1 VLRRQHP
8 RRPSQCDAST
18 WPNSTVCLM
27 NMNGPDRPG
36 FAAARAAAGELFD
49 RPDETFPKLPAEMV
63 DRVMMYGHPE
73 TLDGGIY
80 LYRSGER
87 GFDFFLVIDGTVDAL
102 ENDGKGGHVVLMT
115 YGANQFSGE
124 LNLFSDRAALLSAR
138 TLRPTKLIR
147 VPKASFQQ
155 MVSAEPDI
163 GEIVLR
169 AYILR
174 RAGMVRHTESGTVL
188 VGCIRSADTL
198 RIQSFLVRNGYPHR
212 ILDTDSTPD
221 AISALEYFQPG
232 KPGSL
237 PVVIVDGRRILQRP
251 SNAELADALGIT
263 AELDPR
269 HVHDVAVIGAGPSGL
284 AAAVYAA
291 SEGLDTVVVEA
302 VAPGG
307 QAGSSSR
314 IENYLGFPTGI
325 SGQMLA
331 ARAQVQ
337 AQKFGARLVIARRAT
352 AIDCSGPPFRIS
364 LDDGTSISTRSV
376 VVSSGARYR
385 RLDLPELARFEGQ
398 GVHYA
403 ATSLEGGLCSGGDA
417 IVVGGGNSA
426 GQAAVFLS
434 GMARH
439 VHMLVRSGGLAATM
453 SDYLV
458 QRIKRS
464 PRITLHLR
472 SEVTGLLGEKNLE
485 IVRWREDGKEIVQAA
500 TNLFL
505 MIGAEP
511 NTEWL
516 GGCIVLDSKNFVE
529 TGNALQG
536 KMISV
541 ASYATSVPGI
551 FAVGDVRAN
560 SVKRVASSVGEGSVV
575 VHSIHG
581 WLRELAARDIAAH
594 GFKTS

>member
-1 VLRRQHP
+1 
-8 RRPSQCDAST
+8 
-18 WPNSTVCLM
+18 M
-27 NMNGPDRPG
+27 NTTSSAQPG
-36 FAAARAAAGELFD
+36 FAVAGAAPGDIFEK
-49 RPDETFPKLPAEMV
+49 PDQTFPRLPAEMV
-63 DRVMMYGHPE
+63 DRVLRYGHPE
-73 TLDGGIY
+73 TFDGGAY
-80 LYRSGER
+80 LYQFGER
-87 GFDFFLVIDGTVDAL
+87 AFDFFLILDGTVDAL
-102 ENDGKGGHVVLMT
+102 DNDGKGGNIVLTT

-138 TLRPTKLIR
+138 TLRPTQLIR
-147 VPKASFQQ
+147 VPRASFRR

-163 GEIVLR
+163 GEIILR

-174 RAGMVRHTESGTVL
+174 RASMIRHAEGGTVL

-198 RIQSFLVRNGYPHR
+198 RIQRFLLRNGYPHR
-212 ILDTDSTPD
+212 FLDAHEAPD
-221 AISALEYFQPG
+221 ATLALECFHSG
-232 KPGSL
+232 KADAL
-237 PVVIVDGRRILQRP
+237 PVVIIDGKKTLRCP

-263 AELDPR
+263 EELDPN
-269 HVHDVAVIGAGPSGL
+269 HVYDVAVVGAGPAGL

-302 VAPGG
+302 MAPGG

-337 AQKFGARLVIARRAT
+337 AQKFGARLIIARSVT
-352 AIDCSGPPFRIS
+352 ALDCSSLPFCVA
-364 LDDGTSISTRSV
+364 LDDGTSISARSV
-376 VVSSGARYR
+376 VVASGARYR
-385 RLDLPELARFEGQ
+385 RLDLPELSRFEGQ

-403 ATSLEGGLCSGGDA
+403 ATSLEAGLCSGSDV

-434 GMARH
+434 GKARH
-439 VHMLVRSGGLAATM
+439 VHMLVRGNGLTATM
-453 SDYLV
+453 SDYLIT
-458 QRIKRS
+458 RIENS
-464 PRITLHLR
+464 PKITLHLR
-472 SEVTGLLGEKNLE
+472 SEVTGLFGEKYLE
-485 IVRWREDGKEIVQAA
+485 TVRWREDGKEIALPTTV
-500 TNLFL
+500 LFL

-516 GGCIVLDSKNFVE
+516 NGCVALDEKKFVE
-529 TGNALQG
+529 TGHAPRRE
-536 KMISV
+536 V
-541 ASYATSVPGI
+541 ATSPYATSIQGI

-575 VHSIHG
+575 VHAIHG
-581 WLRELAARDIAAH
+581 WLSELAARDDGA
-594 GFKTS
+594 

>member
-1 VLRRQHP
+1 
-8 RRPSQCDAST
+8 
-18 WPNSTVCLM
+18 M
-27 NMNGPDRPG
+27 NITSSAQPG
-36 FAAARAAAGELFD
+36 FAAAGVAPGDIFEK
-49 RPDETFPKLPAEMV
+49 PDQTFPRLPAEMV
-63 DRVMMYGHPE
+63 DRVLRYGHRE
-73 TLDGGIY
+73 TFDGGAY
-80 LYRSGER
+80 LYQFGER
-87 GFDFFLVIDGTVDAL
+87 AFDFFLILDGTVDAL
-102 ENDGKGGHVVLMT
+102 DNDGKGGNIVLTT

-138 TLRPTKLIR
+138 TLRPTQLIR
-147 VPKASFQQ
+147 VPRASFRR

-163 GEIVLR
+163 GEIILR

-174 RAGMVRHTESGTVL
+174 RASMIRHAEGGTVL

-198 RIQSFLVRNGYPHR
+198 RIQSFLLRNGYPHR
-212 ILDTDSTPD
+212 FLDAHEAPD
-221 AISALEYFQPG
+221 ATLALECFHSG
-232 KPGSL
+232 KADAL
-237 PVVIVDGRRILQRP
+237 PVVIIDGKKTLRCP
-251 SNAELADALGIT
+251 GNAELADALGIT
-263 AELDPR
+263 EELDPK
-269 HVHDVAVIGAGPSGL
+269 HVYDVAVVGAGPAGL

-302 VAPGG
+302 IAPGG

-337 AQKFGARLVIARRAT
+337 AQKFGARLIIARSVSAL
-352 AIDCSGPPFRIS
+352 DCSSLPFCLA
-364 LDDGTSISTRSV
+364 LDDGTSISARSV
-376 VVSSGARYR
+376 VVASGARYR
-385 RLDLPELARFEGQ
+385 RLDLPELSRFEGQ

-403 ATSLEGGLCSGGDA
+403 ATSLEAGLCSGSDV

-434 GMARH
+434 GKARH
-439 VHMLVRSGGLAATM
+439 VHMLVRGNGLTTTM
-453 SDYLV
+453 SDYL
-458 QRIKRS
+458 IKRIENS

-472 SEVTGLLGEKNLE
+472 SEVTGLFGEKYLE
-485 IVRWREDGKEIVQAA
+485 AVHWREDGKDIALPTTV
-500 TNLFL
+500 LFL

-516 GGCIVLDSKNFVE
+516 NGCVALDAKKFVE
-529 TGNALQG
+529 TGHDPRG
-536 KMISV
+536 EV
-541 ASYATSVPGI
+541 AASPYASSIQGI

-575 VHSIHG
+575 VYAIHG
-581 WLRELAARDIAAH
+581 WFRELAHD
-594 GFKTS
+594 

>member
-1 VLRRQHP
+1 
-8 RRPSQCDAST
+8 
-18 WPNSTVCLM
+18 M
-27 NMNGPDRPG
+27 NTTGSAQSG
-36 FAAARAAAGELFD
+36 FAVAGAAPSDIFEK
-49 RPDETFPKLPAEMV
+49 PDQTFPRLPAEMV
-63 DRVMMYGHPE
+63 DRVLRYGHPE
-73 TLDGGIY
+73 TFDGGAY
-80 LYRSGER
+80 LYQFGER
-87 GFDFFLVIDGTVDAL
+87 AFDFFLILDGTVDAL
-102 ENDGKGGHVVLMT
+102 DNDGKGGNIVLTT

-138 TLRPTKLIR
+138 TLRPTQLIR
-147 VPKASFQQ
+147 VPRASFRR

-163 GEIVLR
+163 GEIILR

-174 RAGMVRHTESGTVL
+174 RASMIRRAEGGTVL

-198 RIQSFLVRNGYPHR
+198 RIQSFLLRNGYPHR
-212 ILDTDSTPD
+212 FLDAHEAPD
-221 AISALEYFQPG
+221 ATLALECFHSG
-232 KPGSL
+232 KADAL
-237 PVVIVDGRRILQRP
+237 PVVIIDGKKTLRCP

-263 AELDPR
+263 EELDPN
-269 HVHDVAVIGAGPSGL
+269 HVYDVAVVGAGPAGL

-302 VAPGG
+302 MAPGG

-337 AQKFGARLVIARRAT
+337 AQKFGARLIIARSVT
-352 AIDCSGPPFRIS
+352 ALDCSSLPFCVA
-364 LDDGTSISTRSV
+364 LDDGTSISARSV
-376 VVSSGARYR
+376 VVASGARYR
-385 RLDLPELARFEGQ
+385 RLDLPELSRFEGQ

-403 ATSLEGGLCSGGDA
+403 ATSLEAGLCSGSDV

-434 GMARH
+434 GKARH
-439 VHMLVRSGGLAATM
+439 VHMLVRGNGLTATM
-453 SDYLV
+453 SDYLIT
-458 QRIKRS
+458 RIENS
-464 PRITLHLR
+464 PKITLHLR
-472 SEVTGLLGEKNLE
+472 SEVTGLFGEKYLE
-485 IVRWREDGKEIVQAA
+485 TVRWREDGKEIALPTTV
-500 TNLFL
+500 LFL

-516 GGCIVLDSKNFVE
+516 NGCVALDEKKFVE
-529 TGNALQG
+529 TGHAPRRE
-536 KMISV
+536 V
-541 ASYATSVPGI
+541 ATSPYATSIQGI

-575 VHSIHG
+575 VHAIHG
-581 WLRELAARDIAAH
+581 WLSELAARDDGA
-594 GFKTS
+594 